1 MVKKVTI
8 PLSSLILITLLIII
22 SFFAGYFFFKSKS
35 LEKGSTVVS
44 DQNQQPEIPKNV
56 KIKKPE
62 TKEHWR
68 GSAQARYAWIE
79 YTDLECPFCKQIHPD
94 LTKLLNNYNGQL
106 AWVFRHFPLPFH
118 PKAQKSAEAT
128 ECAADAGGNDAFWKM
143 VDRIFATMPEM
154 TLEQLPTLASELGLD
169 QAVFQQCLDSGK
181 YEQKVKDQMEEGTTA
196 GVEGTPH
203 N

>member
-1 MVKKVTI
+1 M
-8 PLSSLILITLLIII
+8 
-22 SFFAGYFFFKSKS
+22 
-35 LEKGSTVVS
+35 
-44 DQNQQPEIPKNV
+44 
-56 KIKKPE
+56 
-62 TKEHWR
+62 
-68 GSAQARYAWIE
+68 
-79 YTDLECPFCKQIHPD
+79 
-94 LTKLLNNYNGQL
+94 LNNYNGKL

-154 TLEQLPTLASELGLD
+154 TLDLLPTLASELGLD

-181 YEQKVKDQMEEGTTA
+181 YEQKVKDQMVEGTTA

-203 N
+203 NIIYDLKTGKNTPLSGALPYDQLKTELDTFISQK